1 MNNTQTAIEWL
12 KEKIKETYDKEGKLP
27 LGYVLN
33 LLSQAKA
40 VEAEQ
45 MEDWYGLIKREY
57 FAAMAMQGMLAN
69 SAEGNTEW
77 DYNTIAKHSCIAAD
91 ALVEQ
96 LNIK

>member
-12 KEKIKETYDKEGKLP
+12 REKIKETYDKEGKLP

-45 MEDWYGLIKREY
+45 IIEAYRSGRVDQQSDRKDR
-57 FAAMAMQGMLAN
+57 A
-69 SAEGNTEW
+69 
-77 DYNTIAKHSCIAAD
+77 YNTMAD
-91 ALVEQ
+91 EYYQ
-96 LNIK
+96 QTYKTK

>member
-45 MEDWYGLIKREY
+45 IIEAYRSGRVDQQSDRKDR
-57 FAAMAMQGMLAN
+57 A
-69 SAEGNTEW
+69 
-77 DYNTIAKHSCIAAD
+77 YNTMAD
-91 ALVEQ
+91 EYYQ
-96 LNIK
+96 ETYKTK

>member
-45 MEDWYGLIKREY
+45 IMQAHLSGLLHPLEMEATK
-57 FAAMAMQGMLAN
+57 Q
-69 SAEGNTEW
+69 AEQYYQET
-77 DYNTIAKHSCIAAD
+77 YKTK
-91 ALVEQ
+91 
-96 LNIK
+96 

>member
-45 MEDWYGLIKREY
+45 IIEAYRSGRVDQQSDRKDR
-57 FAAMAMQGMLAN
+57 A
-69 SAEGNTEW
+69 
-77 DYNTIAKHSCIAAD
+77 YNTMAD
-91 ALVEQ
+91 EYYQ
-96 LNIK
+96 QTYKTK

>member
-12 KEKIKETYDKEGKLP
+12 REKIKETYDKEGKLP

-45 MEDWYGLIKREY
+45 IIEAYRSGRVDQQSDRKDR
-57 FAAMAMQGMLAN
+57 A
-69 SAEGNTEW
+69 
-77 DYNTIAKHSCIAAD
+77 YNTMAD
-91 ALVEQ
+91 EYYQ
-96 LNIK
+96 ETYKTK